1 MCIYIHFQGL
11 YDINLINLFPTSY
24 PRRNGAIPLIP
35 KYMLMS
41 TMSQVMLNKDKQ
53 SDTTNILWES

>member
-24 PRRNGAIPLIP
+24 PRRNGAIPLIHVDV
-35 KYMLMS
+35 YNV
-41 TMSQVMLNKDKQ
+41 T
-53 SDTTNILWES
+53 SDVEQRQAIWHH